1 MNYRTFISWRGLAL
15 LVFAT
20 IGLIL
25 LMAMPSEE
33 ASIGT
38 FALVIIATKAGAFL
52 SFYIFAAIVKQ
63 MEREGEI
70 TIDE

>member
-1 MNYRTFISWRGLAL
+1 MNCKSLISWRGLAL
-15 LVFAT
+15 LIFAA

-25 LMAMPSEE
+25 LIAMPSED

-38 FALVIIATKAGAFL
+38 FALVLIVTKAGAFL

-63 MEREGEI
+63 MEREGKI